1 MIKILIVDDNIKRTQ
16 LICKEIETRGLS
28 RVSVTV
34 CDSADA
40 ARLELHALY
49 DLMILDV
56 LLPKKSDGVPQAI
69 HSLKLLEDI
78 YNPNKRYLKPNLTI
92 GLTAE
97 LKDIGEYKEKFE
109 HRFAVVIPASM
120 NSIDWLTKIM
130 VCVDSVLGQEQ
141 KIISSSTDKLLITIH
156 GIRTYGKWQQ
166 TLKEAINKYSRE
178 FEPVEMKYGF
188 FDLISFSIP
197 YLRDRKADKI
207 ARRLIGVLNKN
218 PEKSIYIVAHSY
230 GTYILS
236 RALSMNEFDGKIRRI
251 ILCGSPLQH
260 GANIDH
266 IVNKSDVTINECGTS
281 DCVLIVARSL
291 LIGMGDAGRVGFSR
305 ENGRDFINRYHP
317 GGHSLYFVESEHPTF
332 YEKYWVPLLTTDAEP
347 IHSDCRENFVGED
360 LLDLTVKI
368 LSLIKPVVY
377 FAPLCFGLF
386 YFLKL

>member
-1 MIKILIVDDNIKRTQ
+1 MIKVLIVDDNLKRSQ
-16 LICKEIETRGLS
+16 LILKEIETRGLS

-34 CDSADA
+34 CDSADS

-56 LLPKKSDGVPQAI
+56 LLPKKSDSVPQAI

-78 YNPNKRYLKPNLTI
+78 YNPNKRYLKPNLTV

-97 LKDIGEYKEKFE
+97 LQDIGEFKEKFE
-109 HRFAVVIPASM
+109 SRFAVVIPASL
-120 NSIDWLTKIM
+120 NSVDWLAKIM
-130 VCVDSVLGQEQ
+130 ACVDGVLGQEQ
-141 KIISSSTDKLLITIH
+141 KIISGSTDKILITIH

-166 TLKEAINKYSRE
+166 TLKEAVDRYSRE
-178 FEPVEMKYGF
+178 FDSVEMKYGF

-218 PEKSIYIVAHSY
+218 PGKSIYIVAHSY

-236 RALSMNEFDGKIRRI
+236 RALSMSEFDGKIRRV

-260 GANIDH
+260 EANIDH
-266 IVNKSDVTINECGTS
+266 IVNKSDLTINECGAS
-281 DCVLIVARSL
+281 DYVLVVARSL
-291 LIGMGDAGRVGFSR
+291 LLGMGDAGRVGFSR
-305 ENGRDFINRYHP
+305 ENGRDFVNRFHP
-317 GGHSLYFVESEHPTF
+317 GGHSLYFEDSQCPTF
-332 YEKYWVPLLTTDAEP
+332 YEKYWVPLLTTDSEP
-347 IHSDCRENFVGED
+347 TRADCRKNFIGED
-360 LLDLTVKI
+360 ILDLSVKI
-368 LSLIKPVVY
+368 LTLIKPVVY

-386 YFLKL
+386 YFLK